1 MSNTPYTEKVLSTL
15 KAHYTA
21 PMRQSFQQF
30 KLGAML
36 FFTGFVGLYIA
47 QTAVSD
53 SLQQELLALGGIVMA
68 GLGFLI
74 AMLAQIRMLISRL
87 LNFYLDKP
95 PLPGQEPS
103 QES

>member
-1 MSNTPYTEKVLSTL
+1 MSPTPYREKLLSAL
-15 KAHYTA
+15 KTHYTA
-21 PMRQSFQQF
+21 PMQQSFQQF

-36 FFTGFVGLYIA
+36 FFTGLVGLYIA
-47 QTAVSD
+47 QTAMSD
-53 SLQQELLALGGIVMA
+53 SLQQELLALGAIAMA

-95 PLPGQEPS
+95 
-103 QES
+103 